1 MKRISEE
8 IEEDMKEGEQD
19 MGIPTASH
27 ATSKVTDDDEDVKE
41 TKKHQDL

>member
-8 IEEDMKEGEQD
+8 IEEDMKEGTQD

-27 ATSKVTDDDEDVKE
+27 ATSKVTDDEDVSKRR
-41 TKKHQDL
+41 KKHQDF